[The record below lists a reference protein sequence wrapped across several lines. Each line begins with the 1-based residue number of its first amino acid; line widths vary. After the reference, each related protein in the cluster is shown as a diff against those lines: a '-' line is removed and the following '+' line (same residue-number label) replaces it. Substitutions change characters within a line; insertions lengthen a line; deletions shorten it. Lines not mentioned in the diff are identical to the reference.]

1 MIRLFIIT
9 LLFTFTLLKSYS
21 QANLENIY
29 NAIRNKAK
37 EQQITEQDYPPYL
50 ATALKNRGY
59 HVSTIR
65 NEKLLEKYLA
75 LDSLLTFKYDSLVKV
90 TNVRIAKY
98 ADVGSAKIDEATMN
112 TAMRYRYDLRNR
124 KTELKQKYRVIGY
137 KNTDK
142 EFEADV
148 LSVGDINDTDKIEF
162 IVQTLMAMQAKQRQD
177 SIIESQ
183 KELEFNR
190 AIASLPSKTAV
201 KAKFRSYK
209 HRLGYTF
216 ELFPAGF
223 TPKANKPVVDRVF
236 GRKARYREVDPNGG
250 NTLIIEY
257 YDSGNI
263 LNVTVYKG
271 YEGIYSAAYR
281 DHATKPYE
289 IRATSSDG
297 KFYIVHQRIY
307 DMYNNKTTVKT
318 KYQYVPLDYWYE

>member
-9 LLFTFTLLKSYS
+9 LLFTFTFLKSYS

-29 NAIRNKAK
+29 DAIRNKAK
-37 EQQITEQDYPPYL
+37 EQQTAEQDYPQYL
-50 ATALKNRGY
+50 ARALEQRGY

-65 NEKLLEKYLA
+65 NEKFLEKYLA
-75 LDSLLTFKYDSLVKV
+75 LDSLLTFKYDSLV
-90 TNVRIAKY
+90 NVANARIAKY
-98 ADVGSAKIDEATMN
+98 ADVGSAKIDESVIN
-112 TAMRYRYDLRNR
+112 KAMHYRYDLRDR
-124 KTELKQKYRVIGY
+124 KTELRRKYSVIG
-137 KNTDK
+137 KNIK
-142 EFEADV
+142 EFEVEV
-148 LSVGDINDTDKIEF
+148 LSVGDVNDTHKIEF
-162 IVQTLMAMQAKQRQD
+162 IVQTLMDMQAKQRQD

-190 AIASLPSKTAV
+190 AIASLPSKAAV

-236 GRKARYREVDPNGG
+236 GRKARYREVDQNGG

-271 YEGIYSAAYR
+271 FEGIYSAAYR

-289 IRATSSDG
+289 IRASSSDG

-307 DMYNNKTTVKT
+307 DMYSNKTTVKT